1 MTAEI
6 STQRARRGFRS
17 TACRIGAALGLAFA
31 SSVASAAAT
40 IVITNIN
47 AAGVGFND
55 NTPAA
60 PVGGNPG
67 TTLGQQRLNAFTY
80 AANIW
85 GRTLTSNV
93 TINIQAQFSP
103 LTCSATSATLGSA
116 GATQVFSDFPNAP
129 VAGHWYSYALAN
141 KLAGA
146 ELGSGTPQ
154 INANFNSNLGLN
166 ANCLPGSPF
175 YLGLDSQAG
184 TAIDLVEVLLHE
196 LGHGLGFQTFTSG
209 TTGAYLAGT
218 PSIWDRYLLDNTTN
232 KTWDS
237 MTNAERAASAI
248 NTQHLVWTGANVTA
262 AAPSVLQRGAPLLSL
277 TAPAS
282 AITSFLVGTAS
293 FGPALAAPGV
303 SAEIVQVVD
312 QPDGK
317 TGLACDAG
325 LTPAAA
331 ASVAGKIALVDRG
344 VCGFTIKVANA
355 QQAGAVGVIIADNAA
370 GSPPPGLGGADP
382 TITIPAVRI
391 TLADGITLKNALS
404 KRTRTKSAGVIGT
417 LGVNSALLAGAD
429 PAGRVFLYT
438 PNPFISG
445 SSVSHY
451 DVSAFP
457 NLLMEP
463 NINSDLTQVVM
474 PPRDLTLPLF
484 RDIGW

>member
-1 MTAEI
+1 MTVKTSAR
-6 STQRARRGFRS
+6 SRAFG
-17 TACRIGAALGLAFA
+17 TLCRIGAALGLAFTA
-31 SSVASAAAT
+31 SVASAAAT

-55 NTPAA
+55 TTPAA

-85 GRTLTSNV
+85 GATLTSDIV
-93 TINIQAQFSP
+93 INIQAQFSP
-103 LTCSATSATLGSA
+103 LSCTATGATLGSA
-116 GATQVFSDFPNAP
+116 GATQVFRDFPNAP
-129 VAGHWYSYALAN
+129 IAGHWYSYALAN

-146 ELGSGTPQ
+146 ELGTGTPQ

-175 YLGLDSQAG
+175 YLGLDNKAG

-209 TTGAYLAGT
+209 TTGAFFASF

-237 MTNAERAASAI
+237 MSAAERAVSAV
-248 NTQHLVWTGANVTA
+248 NTQHLVWTGAGVTA
-262 AAPSVLQRGAPLLSL
+262 AAPSVLQAGTPLLSIA
-277 TAPAS
+277 APAS
-282 AITSFLVGTAS
+282 AITTYSVGTAS

-303 SAEIVQVVD
+303 SAEITQVVD
-312 QPDGK
+312 QADGK

-325 LTPAAA
+325 LTPATA

-355 QQAGAVGVIIADNAA
+355 QQAGAVGVIVADNAA

-391 TLADGITLKNALS
+391 TLADSITLKNALT
-404 KRTRTKSAGVIGT
+404 KRTRTKTAGVIGS
-417 LGVNSALLAGAD
+417 LGVNANVLAGAD
-429 PAGRVFLYT
+429 AAGRVYMYT
-438 PNPFISG
+438 PNPFIPG

-463 NINSDLTQVVM
+463 NINSDLTQVVT
-474 PPRDLTLPLF
+474 PPKDLTFTLL